1 MLIAAIS
8 VLGVG
13 MVVQLDHHDS
23 AVSVNACRC
32 ICPINR
38 IEKNNAKGNID
49 NMNKLLLKILIF

>member
-1 MLIAAIS
+1 MLVAAIS

-13 MVVQLDHHDS
+13 IAVPLDHHDS
-23 AVSVNACRC
+23 VVSVNACCC

-38 IEKNNAKGNID
+38 IEKSNTKGYID